1 MTDSSAPATRVTLAF
16 AALYVIW
23 GSTYL
28 AIRFAIETVPPFLM
42 AGVRYLI
49 AGAILYVILRARGAR
64 RPTRSEW
71 LAATVSGGL
80 MIAGGNGLL
89 TWAEQYVASGI
100 AALLLAT
107 VPLWFVGLAWLG
119 PEREAPSPL
128 ELAGLLLGLGGVAL
142 LVAGSGGH
150 DPAADVGG
158 PAVLWGAL
166 AVLAAAGSWAV
177 GSLYHRRAR
186 FPGPPLHATAMT
198 MMAGGGVL
206 CVVALATGE
215 PARFDAGAMSSRSLA
230 AFAYLV
236 VFGSIV
242 GFSAYAWLIKT
253 VRPALVGTYAYVNPV
268 VAVLLGWWLGGERIT
283 SVMLV
288 GAAIVLASVGLVQ
301 SRRLRLS
308 RTRAGTPG
316 RVSA

>member
-1 MTDSSAPATRVTLAF
+1 MTDSSAPTGRVILAF
-16 AALYVIW
+16 AAVYVIW

-49 AGAILYVILRARGAR
+49 AGAILYAVLRMRGAR
-64 RPTRSEW
+64 RPTRAEW
-71 LAATVSGGL
+71 WAATVSGGL

-89 TWAEQYVASGI
+89 SWAEQYVPSGI
-100 AALLLAT
+100 AALLLGT

-119 PEREAPSPL
+119 PEREAPAPL
-128 ELAGLLLGLGGVAL
+128 ELAGLLLGLVGVAL
-142 LVAGSGGH
+142 LVIGSGES
-150 DPAADVGG
+150 PSPGG
-158 PAVLWGAL
+158 GGLAVVWGAVAIL
-166 AVLAAAGSWAV
+166 VAAGSWAV

-186 FPGPPLHATAMT
+186 FPAPALYATAMT

-206 CVVALATGE
+206 VLAAIATGE
-215 PARFDAGAMSSRSLA
+215 PGRFDAGAVSLRSLT

-242 GFSAYAWLIKT
+242 GFSAYAWLIKV

-268 VAVLLGWWLGGERIT
+268 VAVFLGWWLGGERV
-283 SVMLV
+283 SSGMVL
-288 GAAIVLASVGLVQ
+288 GAAIVLVSVALVQ
-301 SRRLRLS
+301 SGRVRLR
-308 RTRAGTPG
+308 RRAEALE
-316 RVSA
+316 RASA